1 MPLTGH
7 HFQQEWRRA
16 LNWYDSSAVHRTKP
30 PTGTGGEQTCSAE
43 IQTGTVAI
51 QVRTAGI
58 QPRSFAV
65 PARVATIPACEAT
78 IRACEPTIRV
88 RRATVRVCSA
98 TVRSPASC
106 GRGWSVSRN
115 PGASSKATPA
125 PATPPPDPSDLISEK
140 TPQIN
145 DANDV
150 AAQKC
155 PSNQGWNR
163 LKPATNRLKRPTFRL
178 ISRGNESIPRQNE
191 SVSSRCQ
198 SIPLRSQSI
207 PRRCQSVPSRSPS
220 ISGGNQ
226 PRFPRCESTWPTDA
240 SAGPQCVSASQ
251 TDRSEL
257 C

>member
-1 MPLTGH
+1 MSERYGASRRCRRKRPAASAMPLTGH
-7 HFQQEWRRA
+7 HFQQEWQRV

-65 PARVATIPACEAT
+65 QARVTAIP
-78 IRACEPTIRV
+78 ACEPTIRV

-125 PATPPPDPSDLISEK
+125 PATPPGHPAHPALAHHA
-140 TPQIN
+140 PF
-145 DANDV
+145 V
-150 AAQKC
+150 AAV
-155 PSNQGWNR
+155 
-163 LKPATNRLKRPTFRL
+163 
-178 ISRGNESIPRQNE
+178 
-191 SVSSRCQ
+191 VSTMTG
-198 SIPLRSQSI
+198 
-207 PRRCQSVPSRSPS
+207 VP
-220 ISGGNQ
+220 
-226 PRFPRCESTWPTDA
+226 
-240 SAGPQCVSASQ
+240 
-251 TDRSEL
+251 
-257 C
+257 